1 MVVACVFMF
10 FALTMFI
17 CNYIIN
23 NNNNN
28 NNLHKFSLIVDN

>member
-17 CNYIIN
+17 CNYIN